1 MQGNYPS
8 SGIMT
13 LTQTV
18 FKRGNQILYLVL
30 QRKPFADE
38 IIDEVRAE
46 LEKRLYVFLQ
56 SIIPKLQ
63 NIQFSNPEQSLKIII
78 LNAIIKILNQMIKE
92 DIIKLNENDLLTF
105 YNMVKNEEMKFVDE
119 EMPKNNENE
128 INKPEN
134 KPQIK
139 KKNLLDKI
147 LSWFS

>member
-46 LEKRLYVFLQ
+46 LEKRLYGFLQ

-63 NIQFSNPEQSLKIII
+63 NIKFSNPEQSLKIII

>member
-63 NIQFSNPEQSLKIII
+63 NIKFSNPEQSLKIII

-139 KKNLLDKI
+139 KKNLLYKI

>member
-18 FKRGNQILYLVL
+18 FKRGNQILHLVL

-46 LEKRLYVFLQ
+46 LEKRLYGFLQ

-63 NIQFSNPEQSLKIII
+63 NIKFSNPEQSLKIII

>member
-46 LEKRLYVFLQ
+46 LEKRLYGFLQ

-63 NIQFSNPEQSLKIII
+63 NIKFSNPEQSLKIII

-147 LSWFS
+147 LSWLS

>member
-18 FKRGNQILYLVL
+18 FKRGNQILHLVL

-46 LEKRLYVFLQ
+46 LEKRLYGFLQ

-63 NIQFSNPEQSLKIII
+63 NIKFNNPEQSLKIII

>member
-63 NIQFSNPEQSLKIII
+63 NIKFSNPEQSLKIII

>member
-18 FKRGNQILYLVL
+18 FKRGNQILYLVI

-46 LEKRLYVFLQ
+46 LEKRLYGFLQ

-63 NIQFSNPEQSLKIII
+63 NIKFSNPEQSLKIII

>member
-46 LEKRLYVFLQ
+46 LEKRLYGFLQ

-63 NIQFSNPEQSLKIII
+63 NIKFNNPEQSLKIII

>member
-38 IIDEVRAE
+38 IRAE
-46 LEKRLYVFLQ
+46 LEKRLYGFLQ

-63 NIQFSNPEQSLKIII
+63 NIKFSNPEQSLKIII